1 MRPVH
6 LGVVELERNDEAR
19 SPQAAFVFA
28 PNQEGVVENAAIH
41 AYSPVDIVP
50 GEGGSAD
57 DHAVRQ
63 IVVEAGFGC
72 LPGKFQVVFVEKFQV
87 LVERDVTGADFAL
100 PVGDDGVH
108 RQPFVPY

>member
-41 AYSPVDIVP
+41 AYGPVDIVP

-72 LPGKFQVVFVEKFQV
+72 LPGKFQVVFVEKFQTSPCRLATMV
-87 LVERDVTGADFAL
+87 FTANRSYRISFLPTGN
-100 PVGDDGVH
+100 
-108 RQPFVPY
+108 R